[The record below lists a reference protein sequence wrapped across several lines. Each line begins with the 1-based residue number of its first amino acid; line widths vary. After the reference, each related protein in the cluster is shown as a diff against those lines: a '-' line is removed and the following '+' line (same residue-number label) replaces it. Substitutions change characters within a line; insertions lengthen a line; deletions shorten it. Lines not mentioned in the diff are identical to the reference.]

1 MPPDCVD
8 KHARG
13 ATSEAVVAQALARA
27 GFHIFHQIFRGTGPV
42 DLIAVHPE
50 SKDVLMVDVKS
61 ASKRA
66 LPNRPNTY
74 RINRVRSDIQKALGV
89 HFCYVEKDGSLRFI
103 PKLSEQLSQ
112 RLDQ

>member
-42 DLIAVHPE
+42 DLIAVHPA
-50 SKDVLMVDVKS
+50 SKDVLMVDVKTE
-61 ASKRA
+61 SKRMVA
-66 LPNRPNTY
+66 NRPNAS
-74 RINRVRSDIQKALGV
+74 RISRVRSGIQKQLGV
-89 HFCYVEKDGSLRFI
+89 RLCYVERDGSLRWV
-103 PKLSEQLSQ
+103 PKLPEPLSRRLSQ
-112 RLDQ
+112 